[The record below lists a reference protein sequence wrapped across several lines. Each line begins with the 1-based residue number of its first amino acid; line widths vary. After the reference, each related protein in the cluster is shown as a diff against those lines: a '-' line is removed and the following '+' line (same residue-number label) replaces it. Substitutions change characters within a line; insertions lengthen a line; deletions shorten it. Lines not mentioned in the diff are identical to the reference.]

1 MDDRSFKLLGFFIF
15 SFLLLYLI
23 LIGIIADQEDN
34 INKLEYKIESQQ
46 KLLDYHNDILSNI
59 NRKVQF
65 PGG

>member
-23 LIGIIADQEDN
+23 LIGIIADQADN
-34 INKLEYKIESQQ
+34 IKKLEYKIESQQ

>member
-23 LIGIIADQEDN
+23 LIGIISDQADN
-34 INKLEYKIESQQ
+34 IKKLEYKIESQQ